1 MSAICFLAK
10 ITEAKLST
18 SNSALTRIELR
29 RCVADGSETT
39 GTQAEISIDVPTHRL
54 NEFLPGSIVTV
65 SIHPAAKV
73 QA

>member
-1 MSAICFLAK
+1 MSAIEFHAK
-10 ITEAKLST
+10 IAEAKLST
-18 SNSALTRIELR
+18 RSPALARIELR
-29 RCVADGSETT
+29 RCSADGTETA
-39 GTQAEISIDVPTHRL
+39 GTHAELSLDVPTHRL